1 MLTKSDILKGLEPYK
16 YAVGKPVIVHSSL
29 KAVGR
34 LESPRWLLDILIEFF
49 TKNGGLLCV
58 PTHTWASDVYD
69 MREHYSNLG
78 LLPCTAAAHPD
89 AIRTDH
95 PTHSMAVFGERAK
108 EFAKGDGDNDTPA
121 SPNGCLGKLYEMGGY
136 VLLLGVDHTKNTFI
150 HFVEEKLNVKNRLT
164 DYKVERTVILGDGKT
179 VKKHLY
185 WFDDSVCDDVSANFF
200 KFEPAFRH
208 FGIVTDSVVGNAKS
222 QLCPARDITKI
233 IADIYKKS
241 GGKEL
246 LADATPLDKGLYL

>member
-1 MLTKSDILKGLEPYK
+1 MLTKADVLKGLEPYK
-16 YAVGKPVIVHSSL
+16 FAVGKPVIVHSSI
-29 KAVGR
+29 KAIGR
-34 LESPRWLLDILIEFF
+34 VESAEWLLDILIEFF

-89 AIRTDH
+89 AVRTDH

-108 EFAKGDGDNDTPA
+108 EFANGDGDTDTPA
-121 SPNGCLGKLYEMGGY
+121 SPNGCLGKLYDMGGY
-136 VLLLGVDHTKNTFI
+136 VLLLGVNNNKNTFI
-150 HFVEEKLNVKNRLT
+150 HFVEEKLKVKNRLT
-164 DYKVERTVILGDGKT
+164 DYKVERTVILQDGT
-179 VKKHLY
+179 VVKKHLY

-200 KFEPAFRH
+200 KFEPAFYH
-208 FGIVTDSVVGNAKS
+208 HGIVTDSQIGGAKT
-222 QLCPARDITKI
+222 QLLAARDIFSVI
-233 IADIYKKS
+233 EDIYNKS

-246 LADATPLDKGLYL
+246 LADSKPLFEELYK